1 MKRLLIFFV
10 LGAILLVVLTQIY
23 LILKERGELKAK
35 LDGLSARLDELNKE
49 NGFLMSEINY
59 FSNPEN
65 LEKELRSKFNYRDA
79 GEKMMIIVP

>member
-1 MKRLLIFFV
+1 MKRFLMFFV

-23 LILKERGELKAK
+23 LILKERGELREK
-35 LDGLSARLDELNKE
+35 LSGLNGKLDELNGE
-49 NGFLMSEINY
+49 NEFLASEINY

-65 LEKELRSKFNYRDA
+65 LEKELRSRLNYKSP

>member
-1 MKRLLIFFV
+1 MKRLLIFFI
-10 LGAILLVVLTQIY
+10 LGAVVLAVITQIY
-23 LILKERGELKAK
+23 FILKERSELKTELEK
-35 LDGLSARLDELNKE
+35 LAASLDALNEE